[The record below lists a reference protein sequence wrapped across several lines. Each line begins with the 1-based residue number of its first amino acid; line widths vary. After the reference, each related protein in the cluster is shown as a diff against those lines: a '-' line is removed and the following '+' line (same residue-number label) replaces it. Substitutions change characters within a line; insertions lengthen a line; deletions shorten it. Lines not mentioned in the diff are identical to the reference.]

1 MPLALAPQPAV
12 QQHSPLALRP
22 AESTALAPGAVVRR
36 LEGTERLTAIGN
48 AVHDGN
54 FNVIASIE
62 LEGPVTQHLLVRALE
77 EVQREHE
84 CLRVEVVREL
94 GTRDQYVFRAT
105 AERPRLEVS
114 HQDWRAVWDRLA
126 GETIDALA
134 WRVVWTPGHLVVLFH
149 HAITD
154 AVSLSFFFDRLLET
168 MARTAQG
175 VLEIPPSR
183 PICPP
188 MHLMAR
194 SRWPARAMARI
205 GAQRLLGSLQTGK
218 FAPAEPRERRW
229 YSAFRTYQPE
239 AVARLLARC
248 RAEGVTLTH
257 ALSASA
263 TIELAG
269 RVRSADPFTVALCTS
284 VDLRRLIPH
293 IEPRQMGLLSS
304 AVHSFFPI
312 RGQEKLWAL
321 AAHAKAQLDRAFRRE
336 EHRDMARVHTLFGA
350 RMAAWL
356 ESENEG
362 RTRDCSLLISNVGR
376 LDYLD
381 HGAFKARGMFVTGS
395 MPAFGNTY
403 ILVACTVRGRLCVHL
418 GFPTPT
424 ISAEEGEG
432 ALDRIIDRLG

>member
-1 MPLALAPQPAV
+1 MPLALAPQV
-12 QQHSPLALRP
+12 GERSPLALRP
-22 AESTALAPGAVVRR
+22 ETPGLAPGAVVRR

-54 FNVIASIE
+54 FNVVASIE

-77 EVQREHE
+77 EVQREYE

-94 GTRDQYVFRAT
+94 GTRDHYVFRLSS
-105 AERPRLEVS
+105 ERPRLEVTPE
-114 HQDWRAVWDRLA
+114 DWRAVWDRLTNEPIH
-126 GETIDALA
+126 GLA
-134 WRVVWTPGHLVVLFH
+134 WRVVWTGTHLVVLFH

-168 MARTAQG
+168 MSRTAQG

-183 PICPP
+183 QMTPP
-188 MHLMAR
+188 MHVLAR

-205 GAQRLLGSLQTGK
+205 AAHKFFGALETGPMV
-218 FAPAEPRERRW
+218 AAEPSARRW
-229 YSAFRTYQPE
+229 YSAFRTYEPAHVE
-239 AVARLLARC
+239 KLLERC

-263 TIELAG
+263 TLEIAG
-269 RVRSADPFTVALCTS
+269 RIKHNQPFTVGLCTS
-284 VDLRRLIPH
+284 IDLRRLLPGIQ
-293 IEPRQMGLLSS
+293 PRTMGLLSS
-304 AVHSFFPI
+304 AVHSFFPV
-312 RGQEKLWAL
+312 RGGEKLWPL
-321 AAHAKAQLDRAFRRE
+321 AGHAKGQLERAFRRA
-336 EHRDMARVHTLFGA
+336 EHRDMPQVHRLIGS
-350 RMAAWL
+350 RLAAVL

-376 LDYLD
+376 LDTLD
-381 HGAFKARGMFVTGS
+381 HGVFAAWSMFVTGS

-403 ILVACTVRGRLCVHL
+403 ILVAATVRGRLCVHL

-424 ISAEEGEG
+424 LSVEEGEG
-432 ALDRIIDRLG
+432 AIDRLIERLG